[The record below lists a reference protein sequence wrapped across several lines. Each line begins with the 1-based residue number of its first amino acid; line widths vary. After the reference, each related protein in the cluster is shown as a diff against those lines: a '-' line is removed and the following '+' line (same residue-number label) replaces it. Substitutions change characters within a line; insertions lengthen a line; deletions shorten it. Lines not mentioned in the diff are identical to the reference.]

1 MPTNKMRVEI
11 YDNEGNRYTVAF
23 DGQIT
28 RDKTLRIL
36 DIAELLGGMS
46 NENQIVTSSTGSLPN
61 ITSRFEKVQ
70 RVIQKDF
77 PLVWFVSKDVQLIY
91 EQELKEPI
99 SLSTVSTYLSRMT
112 NKGLLIRTGTGNN
125 VKYKTTPNL
134 PQTKIKQQ
142 IKNKY

>member
-1 MPTNKMRVEI
+1 MPVNKMRVEI
-11 YDNEGNRYTVAF
+11 FDKEGNRYTVAF

-46 NENQIVTSSTGSLPN
+46 NESQIPNSSTSSLPKML
-61 ITSRFEKVQ
+61 SRFEKVQ
-70 RVIQKDF
+70 QVIQKSF
-77 PLVWFVSKDVQLIY
+77 PLVWFVSKDVQLVY

-112 NKGLLIRTGTGNN
+112 NKDLLIRTGTGNS
-125 VKYKTTPNL
+125 VKYKTAPNL
-134 PQTKIKQQ
+134 SQTKIKNQ
-142 IKNKY
+142 IKNNY

>member
-1 MPTNKMRVEI
+1 MPVNKMRVEI
-11 YDNEGNRYTVAF
+11 FDKEGNRYTVAF

-46 NENQIVTSSTGSLPN
+46 NENQTTSSSAISLPN
-61 ITSRFEKVQ
+61 VLSRFEKVQ
-70 RVIQKDF
+70 QVIQKNF
-77 PLVWFVSKDVQLIY
+77 PIVWFVSKDVQLVY

-99 SLSTVSTYLSRMT
+99 SLSTVSTYLARMT
-112 NKGLLIRTGTGNN
+112 NKGLLIRTGTGNS
-125 VKYKTTPNL
+125 VKYKAAPNL

-142 IKNKY
+142 IKNNY